1 MLSVDSGLLERTEL
15 TGLVG
20 VVEEMRSERL
30 TVEAF
35 FERSFGYCVVRE
47 GAIVGWCMS
56 EYNAGDRCE
65 LGIGTAEEHR
75 RRGLATLSGSAV
87 IREAVSRGIT
97 DIGWHCHERNMASVA
112 TADRLGFTRVLEY
125 QVAWVALG

>member
-1 MLSVDSGLLERTEL
+1 
-15 TGLVG
+15 
-20 VVEEMRSERL
+20 
-30 TVEAF
+30 
-35 FERSFGYCVVRE
+35 
-47 GAIVGWCMS
+47 MS

-87 IREAVSRGIT
+87 IRGAVSRGIT
-97 DIGWHCHERNMASVA
+97 EIGWHCYAMNAASVA
-112 TADRLGFTRVLEY
+112 TAERLGFTRVLEN